1 MGVIISK
8 CANGDQIANMLV
20 RQVTCYHAFYRE
32 EHEDSETPS
41 ERFKQEFYSSAR
53 CLSFLQTDLRR
64 TQTDVFLMYLSNIL
78 ENVDHMH

>member
-1 MGVIISK
+1 MGVLISK

-32 EHEDSETPS
+32 EHEDSEAPS

-53 CLSFLQTDLRR
+53 CLSFLQADIKKNSSRC
-64 TQTDVFLMYLSNIL
+64 FFNASI
-78 ENVDHMH
+78 